1 MIDDMIDSVMMQNH
15 MKSWNPIG
23 IRFRDEQVSGV
34 AWKFT
39 EKQNEKY
46 ISNMYIITTWDDLS
60 TNTDD

>member
-23 IRFRDEQVSGV
+23 IRFWDEQVSGV

-39 EKQNEKY
+39 EKQNEKKK
-46 ISNMYIITTWDDLS
+46 ISNMYIITT
-60 TNTDD
+60 